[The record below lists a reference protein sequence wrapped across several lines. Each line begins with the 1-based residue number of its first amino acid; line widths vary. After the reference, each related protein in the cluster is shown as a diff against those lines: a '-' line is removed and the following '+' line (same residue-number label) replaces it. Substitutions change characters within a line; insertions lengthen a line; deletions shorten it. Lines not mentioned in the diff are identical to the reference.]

1 MTPLSR
7 LTAICMALVCLP
19 WMATSAQLSAQAEL
33 LTLDDLIAR
42 SPDIV
47 VASVS
52 SRRSEWEHYGSSRL
66 IVTKVTLEIEQRL
79 KGSAPRTL
87 VVEVLGGTIGDETQR
102 VSHVPEFRV
111 NDRDVLFLNGRQRAA
126 SPIAGSDQ
134 GRFRV
139 IVESGTGVARVL
151 TAGFEPLQSAAHIGA
166 MRTEAAGSLS
176 SAVSLNDFVAQVRDR
191 IRLLEGRR

>member
-1 MTPLSR
+1 MKPLSR
-7 LTAICMALVCLP
+7 LAAICLAFVCLQ
-19 WMATSAQLSAQAEL
+19 WMAPAELSAQAEL

-47 VASVS
+47 VATVS

-126 SPIAGSDQ
+126 SPIIGSDQ

-139 IVESGTGVARVL
+139 IDESGTGVARVL
-151 TAGFEPLQSAAHIGA
+151 TAGFEPLQSASQIGA
-166 MRTEAAGSLS
+166 VRPEAARSLS
-176 SAVSLNDFVAQVRDR
+176 SAMSLDDFVTLVRDR
-191 IRLLEGRR
+191 IRLLEARR